1 MEKVSNSSKEPRFA
15 ATSSYLRCK
24 RRMQSQKPLSSL
36 CNVYTRVMV
45 VWDGVGVGFYV
56 MGGCGNGG
64 IVYLFLGVKALRK

>member
-1 MEKVSNSSKEPRFA
+1 
-15 ATSSYLRCK
+15 
-24 RRMQSQKPLSSL
+24 MQSQKPLSSL

-64 IVYLFLGVKALRK
+64 IVYLFFRPRHLTNLRVRV